1 LDSKTTPPPAR
12 EDQPP
17 MTAIPGTVEPPGH
30 PLSALTTFEL
40 SNYRRRLKTAIALAR
55 TQDPA
60 APVRASL
67 QATLRDVPAE
77 QDDRARIAH
86 A

>member
-17 MTAIPGTVEPPGH
+17 ITAIPDTAEPPDH
-30 PLSALTTFEL
+30 PLHQLTTFEL
-40 SNYRRRLKTAIALAR
+40 SSYRRRLETAIALASAR
-55 TQDPA
+55 DPA
-60 APVRASL
+60 ATVRADL
-67 QATLRDVPAE
+67 HARLRDVLAE